1 MPTRPIHRVPFPATA
16 GIGTKVPVRCKDF
29 LPRHFERRQSEPS
42 SSSPDFGGL
51 ASPIAALCTG
61 VTLNSNLALTLNDI
75 PLVTIDD
82 EPTSLAQYAD
92 KVKLIVNVASRC
104 GLTPQ
109 YKKLEELQKTYG
121 DRGFTVLGFP
131 SNQFL
136 QELGS
141 AESIQTFC
149 STTYGVTFPM
159 FEKVKVNGR
168 SQHPLYAELTKT
180 PDAHGKAGNVKWNFE
195 KFVVTPDGQVHR
207 FRPTVEPDAPE
218 IVELI
223 EASLPAPA

>member
-1 MPTRPIHRVPFPATA
+1 M
-16 GIGTKVPVRCKDF
+16 
-29 LPRHFERRQSEPS
+29 
-42 SSSPDFGGL
+42 
-51 ASPIAALCTG
+51 
-61 VTLNSNLALTLNDI
+61 TLNDSRAVTLNDI
-75 PLVTIDD
+75 PLVTIDGQ
-82 EPTSLAQYAD
+82 PASLADYAE

-109 YKKLEELQKTYG
+109 YEKLEELQKAYG

-141 AESIQTFC
+141 SEAIQEFC

-159 FEKVKVNGR
+159 FEKVRVNGR

-180 PDAHGKAGNVKWNFE
+180 ADAAGNAGKVRWNFE
-195 KFVVTPDGQVHR
+195 KFLVTPSGEVHR
-207 FRPTVEPDAPE
+207 FRPKTQPDAVQ
-218 IVELI
+218 IVHLI
-223 EASLPAPA
+223 EASLPPAS